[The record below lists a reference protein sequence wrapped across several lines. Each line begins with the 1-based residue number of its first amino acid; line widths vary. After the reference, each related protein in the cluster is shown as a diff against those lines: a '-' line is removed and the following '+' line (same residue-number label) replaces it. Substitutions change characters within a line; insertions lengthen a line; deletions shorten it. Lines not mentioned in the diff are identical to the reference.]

1 MARDLL
7 GIPATSTPA
16 ERIFSHAGIM
26 YTKSRNR
33 LLGDAAQA
41 LMNLRSWWGGQGLPG
56 VQVPKFDHITGEGEG
71 EEKEKITTQEL
82 PKVVEEEDGMM
93 TYQEDAGW
101 EKEFDDMDGE
111 SGEGNNQDAERV
123 GNEDME
129 DVEEGGDGG
138 LAKVKIERWD
148 LMVDEDDS
156 EEEE

>member
-41 LMNLRSWWGGQGLPG
+41 LMNLGSWWGGQGLPG
-56 VQVPKFDHITGEGEG
+56 IHVPIFDHTTNEGEEG
-71 EEKEKITTQEL
+71 EEKTYQL
-82 PKVVEEEDGMM
+82 PKVVEEEDGKM
-93 TYQEDAGW
+93 TYKEVPGW
-101 EKEFDDMDGE
+101 EKEFDDMNGE
-111 SGEGNNQDAERV
+111 SGEGNDQDAERV

-129 DVEEGGDGG
+129 DEEEGGHGG
-138 LAKVKIERWD
+138 LAKVKIERRD

-156 EEEE
+156 EDDDV